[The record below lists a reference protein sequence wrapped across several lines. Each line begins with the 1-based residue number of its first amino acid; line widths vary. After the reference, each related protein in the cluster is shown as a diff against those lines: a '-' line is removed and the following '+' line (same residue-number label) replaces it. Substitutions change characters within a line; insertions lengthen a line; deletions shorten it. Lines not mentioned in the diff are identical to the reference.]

1 MPNFHA
7 TSEGNIPFTA
17 QEEID
22 WQAAQDAAATTVF
35 PNAKAVLIK
44 QIDADTDALVQA
56 VIGNRT
62 SEYELAEKEANDYK
76 TAGYPAS
83 PVPGSVSAWAAAKGW
98 TNTQAADD
106 IIATATG
113 WRTAQASIRANR
125 LLHKENARN
134 AADVTALDTV
144 KSSWSAFLTTIK
156 GQLGV

>member
-1 MPNFHA
+1 MSNYHA
-7 TSEGNIPFTA
+7 TAEGNIPFTA

-22 WQAAQDAAATTVF
+22 WQAAQNAAAAAAF
-35 PNAKAVLIK
+35 PNAKTAFVI
-44 QIDADTDALVQA
+44 QVDADTDAIVQG
-56 VIGNRT
+56 VIGHRT

-83 PVPGSVSAWAAAKGW
+83 PVPSSVSAWAAAKGW

-125 LLHKENARN
+125 LSHKENARN

-144 KSSWSAFLTTIK
+144 KASWATFLTTIK

>member
-1 MPNFHA
+1 MADMQVWPHGGLVGIPSNPIVYTPAELLAADKA
-7 TSEGNIPFTA
+7 TF
-17 QEEID
+17 
-22 WQAAQDAAATTVF
+22 
-35 PNAKAVLIK
+35 IK
-44 QIDADTDALVQA
+44 KIDADTDDIVQA

-62 SEYELAEKEANDYK
+62 SEYELAEKEAKDYK

-83 PVPGSVSAWAAAKGW
+83 PVPSSVSAWAAAKGW

-113 WRTAQASIRANR
+113 WRTVQASIRANR
-125 LLHKENARN
+125 LAHKENARN

-144 KSSWSAFLTTIK
+144 KASWATFLTTIK